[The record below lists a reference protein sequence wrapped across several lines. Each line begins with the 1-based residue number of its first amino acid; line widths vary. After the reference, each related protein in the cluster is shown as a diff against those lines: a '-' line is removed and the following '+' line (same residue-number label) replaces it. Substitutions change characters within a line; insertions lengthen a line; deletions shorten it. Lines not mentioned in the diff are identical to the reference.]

1 MFAAILAYLISDLE
15 EDGIG
20 GLTVGPT
27 SSLVLLRFVDWVAIV
42 CEEACLPV
50 IVYAAGA
57 DAKVEKG
64 KEAGV
69 AVLNPDAGRSAAG
82 GGSAGGL
89 LDFSLK
95 NCAEAV
101 TKREAHLV
109 RMVCWA
115 GREGHHEGSS
125 GGC

>member
-1 MFAAILAYLISDLE
+1 MFTAILAYLISDLE

-64 KEAGV
+64 KSKKKIQRETTRDQDYV
-69 AVLNPDAGRSAAG
+69 TSVL
-82 GGSAGGL
+82 L
-89 LDFSLK
+89 SLAEFTEK
-95 NCAEAV
+95 NQLSKMHHASGY
-101 TKREAHLV
+101 TKD
-109 RMVCWA
+109 
-115 GREGHHEGSS
+115 GTK
-125 GGC
+125 